1 MFVVVVVVLL
11 LPLFVLDRP
20 LISDVVVM
28 PKLNE
33 GADDAGLLAVN
44 DVNPENPLKAEA
56 DD

>member
-1 MFVVVVVVLL
+1 M
-11 LPLFVLDRP
+11 LDRP
-20 LISDVVVM
+20 LIFDVVVV